1 MTAREIP
8 ADTQVAIAL
17 GGRCL
22 VGRTAEVFDG
32 RAGSNVSVRFHGQP
46 YLFQEARDCVF
57 TAREARVG
65 PDGSLLPPM
74 SFGAAM
80 TVVLSAAERAVG
92 LAAGADHWTRMAV
105 QTAKDLLKLRGEEID
120 DDWQP
125 ALASPPAGW
134 PTKVTEASD
143 QDDTEEP
150 LGALRVILSLTQGMI
165 GNDGAVAAAERRG
178 ARLSFRDDNPG
189 AESWIVLDQPGT
201 PMWDRAYP
209 TRDEAARA
217 FCFHHGI
224 PLEPSVPRLGWLDA
238 RTTEQAC
245 DLVRELIVTRGDEL
259 EAVRSPAPR

>member
-1 MTAREIP
+1 
-8 ADTQVAIAL
+8 
-17 GGRCL
+17 
-22 VGRTAEVFDG
+22 
-32 RAGSNVSVRFHGQP
+32 
-46 YLFQEARDCVF
+46 
-57 TAREARVG
+57 
-65 PDGSLLPPM
+65 
-74 SFGAAM
+74 
-80 TVVLSAAERAVG
+80 
-92 LAAGADHWTRMAV
+92 MAV

-150 LGALRVILSLTQGMI
+150 LGALRVILSLAQGMI